1 MNVEVSVG
9 EAIDKLSILELK
21 MKKIGDANKKKEVQ
35 KEINALN
42 ACHKYKEYYLYYNLL
57 MYVNEQIWD
66 MTDVIKGITIADPRF
81 APISN
86 QIFEF
91 NQKRFRVKNWFNLIT
106 SSNIKEQKSY
116 LLSHCEI
123 SISSEHVFYN
133 KLSEIIFLALEYD
146 VVTIVSNFNDKIKDI
161 FHIPT
166 VACSIFND
174 STSATAISL
183 ENFEMPDKNIRHIFE
198 FKPIVYISGGLL
210 GDFVHQLS
218 IINESFLRTGRKGI
232 LYIANIG
239 DPFRFGVS
247 RAYEDTFSIVSE
259 QPYIKKY
266 AIHNNEKY
274 DIDLSTWRHS
284 KLLCKT
290 NWDNIFFNTYNVKW
304 GVHKWISVPV
314 NDKWKDTI
322 LISTTSYRPAYNID
336 FTKICKTYR
345 VNIKFVMLDSK
356 EYDLFKSDYN
366 IDNIQAYTP
375 LSMYDLC
382 VAINSCKL
390 FIGNLSSPLAFA
402 YAMHKRC
409 VVGMCRTADETH
421 QSGLDK
427 VIPNVIHIFDKNA
440 TTEKINQLCSS
451 LEKSYY

>member
-35 KEINALN
+35 KEINALS

-116 LLSHCEI
+116 SLSRCEI
-123 SISSEHVFYN
+123 SISSEDVFYN

-146 VVTIVSNFNDKIKDI
+146 VVTIASNFNDKIKDI

-166 VACSIFND
+166 VTCSIFND
-174 STSATAISL
+174 TTSATAISL
-183 ENFEMPDKNIRHIFE
+183 ENFEIPDKNIRHIFE

-218 IINESFLRTGRKGI
+218 IINENFLRTGRKGI

-239 DPFRFGVS
+239 DTFRFGVS
-247 RAYEDTFSIVSE
+247 RAYADTFPIVSK
-259 QPYIKKY
+259 QIYIKTY
-266 AIHNNEKY
+266 AIHNNERY
-274 DIDLSTWRHS
+274 DVNLSNWRQS
-284 KLLCKT
+284 ELLNKT
-290 NWDNIFFNTYNVKW
+290 SWDNIFFNTYKVKW
-304 GVHKWISVPV
+304 GAHKWISVPV
-314 NDKWKDTI
+314 NDEWKDTI
-322 LISTTSYRPAYNID
+322 LISTTSYRPVYNID
-336 FTKICKTYR
+336 FAHLCETYGKN
-345 VNIKFVMLDSK
+345 VKFVALDPK
-356 EYDLFKSDYN
+356 EYNLFKRKYN
-366 IDNIQAYTP
+366 IDAYSP
-375 LSMYDLC
+375 SSIYELC

-390 FIGNLSSPLAFA
+390 FIGNFSAPLAFA
-402 YAMHKRC
+402 YAMHKKT
-409 VVGMCRTADETH
+409 VVGISDNSDAIH
-421 QSGLDK
+421 QSGLNK
-427 VIPNVIHIFDKNA
+427 VIPNIIQISDKNA
-440 TTEKINQLCSS
+440 TTKKINQLCSS
-451 LEKSYY
+451 A